1 MNSPV
6 RTLLEACRVDA
17 ELRSSVTAAATVK
30 DVVAIAKA
38 HGIDVEPA
46 DVLSLHDELRADPE
60 RDVTDA
66 ELEQTTGAGGITGM
80 HMCDFTLACPLAP
93 TWALC

>member
-1 MNSPV
+1 MNSSMDA
-6 RTLLEACRVDA
+6 LLEACQADA
-17 ELRSSVTAAATVK
+17 ELRNAVTAAATVN
-30 DVVAIAKA
+30 DLVALAHA
-38 HGIDVEPA
+38 HGIDVDPA
-46 DVLSLHDELRADPE
+46 DVLSLHDRLRADTE

-80 HMCDFTLACPLAP
+80 HMCDFSLACPLAP